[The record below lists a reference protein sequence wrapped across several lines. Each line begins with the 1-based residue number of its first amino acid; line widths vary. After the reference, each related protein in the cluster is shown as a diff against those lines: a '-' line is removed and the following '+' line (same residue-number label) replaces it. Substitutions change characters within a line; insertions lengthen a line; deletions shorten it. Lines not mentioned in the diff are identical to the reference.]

1 MMLNKM
7 STKSPQQQTNNRNA
21 YYSQD
26 KKALYQKM
34 LASGSCTTSSDIFD
48 LIDMEMQFLSRI
60 MTTIESQQWEALGN
74 AILNNPDVFRMFA
87 RSIASSLSK
96 YMNGMTM

>member
-1 MMLNKM
+1 
-7 STKSPQQQTNNRNA
+7 
-21 YYSQD
+21 
-26 KKALYQKM
+26 M
-34 LASGSCTTSSDIFD
+34 LASYSCTTSSDSYD